1 MGEVC
6 ALATS
11 ALPGTSFRDLDDN
24 AEVRGLAR
32 KA

>member
-11 ALPGTSFRDLDDN
+11 ALPGTSFRDLDN